1 MPSFI
6 NTLLAA
12 SAVLPA
18 ALAKPTIIRTQSAE
32 TISGKYIA
40 RVEDNE
46 FLEAVLSTVLDV
58 AGVEST
64 YNYTIGGV
72 KGFTFDGDDGVLDIL
87 ETLGAIKHVEPDS
100 KVYATVPYG
109 YLNKKIAPLANTTQ
123 QVQNSSTWG
132 LGRISHRESGSN
144 SYSYDDS
151 AGEGSFIYVIDTGVY
166 TEHNE
171 FEGRASMGANF
182 IDGEEDSDGQGH
194 GTHCSGTAAGK
205 TYGVAKKASIIGVKV
220 LGSDG
225 SGTNSGVLR
234 GVEWAVNNAKE
245 SGHIDRTVLSM
256 SLGGTFSQTT
266 NDAIEQAVAEGAFI
280 SVAAGNDGE
289 DASNSSPASAPG
301 ACTVGATNEADSRS
315 DFSNF
320 GKILDIFA
328 PGEEILSSW
337 IGGKTAT
344 RTISGTSMA
353 CPHIAGLAAYLIG
366 LEGPRSP
373 AELCSRIQELATTD
387 VIQGVGDGSPNLLA
401 YNGIAA

>member
-205 TYGVAKKASIIGVKV
+205 TYGVVSSSTCPTYFTSLTVPRPKK
-220 LGSDG
+220 
-225 SGTNSGVLR
+225 
-234 GVEWAVNNAKE
+234 
-245 SGHIDRTVLSM
+245 
-256 SLGGTFSQTT
+256 
-266 NDAIEQAVAEGAFI
+266 
-280 SVAAGNDGE
+280 
-289 DASNSSPASAPG
+289 PP
-301 ACTVGATNEADSRS
+301 
-315 DFSNF
+315 
-320 GKILDIFA
+320 
-328 PGEEILSSW
+328 
-337 IGGKTAT
+337 
-344 RTISGTSMA
+344 
-353 CPHIAGLAAYLIG
+353 
-366 LEGPRSP
+366 
-373 AELCSRIQELATTD
+373 
-387 VIQGVGDGSPNLLA
+387 
-401 YNGIAA
+401 